1 MIWHYY
7 LPTLTRFYSNYHF
20 IIILL
25 VRFASNPSLEHKNAV
40 NNVFNYLSKTI
51 DLGII
56 YTKDDNINYI
66 SGYCDADYTGDL
78 SSAKSTSGYL
88 FYLAKGPITWKSK
101 LQTIIAQ
108 STTEAEY
115 IAINIAAKEAVYI
128 RAL

>member
-1 MIWHYY
+1 MA
-7 LPTLTRFYSNYHF
+7 TRPDIAYSV
-20 IIILL
+20 ILL
-25 VRFASNPSLEHKNAV
+25 ARFANNPNLEYKNAI

-66 SGYCDADYTGDL
+66 SGYCDADYAGDL

-115 IAINIAAKEAVYI
+115 IAINITAKEAVYI
-128 RAL
+128 RALLEELGLYK